1 MSGPIDPKA
10 VLPYAAEKY
19 RSRYSDEQFWAKV
32 RRYARAAGK
41 NVVETALQLYYAAE
55 SPRTP
60 VGAKT
65 VIYGALAYFIS
76 PIDIIP
82 DLLPGVGYTDDLT
95 VLLAAIGIV
104 AANISPE
111 IKKQARIKVNEWF
124 TD

>member
-19 RSRYSDEQFWAKV
+19 GSRYSDEQFWAKV
-32 RRYARAAGK
+32 RRYAKAAGK

-55 SPRTP
+55 SPKTP
-60 VGAKT
+60 AGAKG

-82 DLLPGVGYTDDLT
+82 DLLPGVGYMDYLT

>member
-10 VLPYAAEKY
+10 VLPYGAEKY
-19 RSRYSDEQFWAKV
+19 RSRYSHEQFWEKV

-41 NVVETALQLYYAAE
+41 NVVEMSLQLYYAAE
-55 SPRTP
+55 SPKTP
-60 VGAKT
+60 VAAKG

-111 IKKQARIKVNEWF
+111 IKEQARTKVNEWF
-124 TD
+124 SG